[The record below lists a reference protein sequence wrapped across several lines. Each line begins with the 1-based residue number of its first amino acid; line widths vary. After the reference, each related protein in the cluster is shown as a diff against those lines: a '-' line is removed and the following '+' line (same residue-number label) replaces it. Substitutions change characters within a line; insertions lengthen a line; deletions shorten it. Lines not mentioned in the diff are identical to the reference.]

1 MERVKKMRSYDKDF
15 KEYAVKLVLEEGKQR
30 AEVARE
36 LDVPY
41 GTMTRWVSRFKREE
55 KLKAEGLDYVTPSE
69 HKKREKELLDRIRD
83 LEEENAIIKKAAR
96 IFARKDHE

>member
-1 MERVKKMRSYDKDF
+1 MRSYDHEF
-15 KEYAVKLVLEEGKQR
+15 KQYAVKLVMDENKPM

-41 GTMTRWVSRFKREE
+41 GTLNKWVLQRRKEE
-55 KLKAEGLDYVTPSE
+55 KLKAEELEYVTPSE
-69 HKKREKELLDRIRD
+69 HRKREKELLDKIKD

-96 IFARKDHE
+96 IFAMKDQE